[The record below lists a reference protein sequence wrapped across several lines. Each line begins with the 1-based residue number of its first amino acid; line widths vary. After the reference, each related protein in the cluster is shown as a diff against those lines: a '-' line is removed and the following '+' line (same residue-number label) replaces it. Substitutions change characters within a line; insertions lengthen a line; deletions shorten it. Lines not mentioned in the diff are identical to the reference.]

1 VGKNRRPLESRGCSR
16 FDDSE
21 KALERAVH
29 GELLPYIFVAYVLSG
44 IVLVSIRSPSA
55 AIRKWLAIRKVLEET
70 AIAPELSM
78 DSLPLV
84 AEEPFRLSAAS
95 AG

>member
-1 VGKNRRPLESRGCSR
+1 
-16 FDDSE
+16 
-21 KALERAVH
+21 
-29 GELLPYIFVAYVLSG
+29 
-44 IVLVSIRSPSA
+44 VLVSIRSPSA

-84 AEEPFRLSAAS
+84 AEEPLRLSAAS